1 MLTADSPVNRVLPL
15 TFTAESAMKRVR
27 LALAAVITDTPEE
40 DNNPLPNFLRCY
52 RSWTRSICE
61 MGRKGW
67 PGIDWT
73 YLDMVV

>member
-1 MLTADSPVNRVLPL
+1 
-15 TFTAESAMKRVR
+15 MKRVR

-73 YLDMVV
+73 YLDRVV